1 MALGVDL
8 STIDSLSRT
17 RRTSL
22 RRRALRLYD
31 EAREVL
37 KALDDALEH
46 DFAAAVA
53 NRPLEINRNKLIK
66 SFHIQPP
73 SMTELAVLQVLHR
86 NPRSTSAELSSL
98 LGWEGQSWHMHFGD
112 MCRRRESQ
120 LWPAG
125 RSEVRDADFYGGILA
140 FLSLDN
146 RWVLW
151 PEVADAFGKTI
162 GEPTRSRFA
171 E

>member
-31 EAREVL
+31 EAREL
-37 KALDDALEH
+37 LQALDDALAQ
-46 DFAAAVA
+46 DFAVAVA
-53 NRPLEINRNKLIK
+53 TRPLEANYSKLAEA
-66 SFHIQPP
+66 FRDQPL
-73 SMTELAVLQVLHR
+73 TETEVAILKVLHK
-86 NPRSTSAELSSL
+86 NPRRTSAELSNL
-98 LGWEGQSWHMHFGD
+98 LGWEGQSWHLHFGE

-125 RSEVRDADFYGGILA
+125 RSEVRDADFYSGILA

-151 PEVADAFGKTI
+151 PEVADALDKI
-162 GEPTRSRFA
+162 KA
-171 E
+171 V